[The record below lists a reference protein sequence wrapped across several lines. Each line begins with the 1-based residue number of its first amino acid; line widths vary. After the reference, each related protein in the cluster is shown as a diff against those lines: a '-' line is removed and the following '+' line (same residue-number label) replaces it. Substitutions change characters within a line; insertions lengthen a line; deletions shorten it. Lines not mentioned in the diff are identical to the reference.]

1 VRSPATAA
9 GSDTGP
15 DRLAASGHLTV
26 RQEEGGRRRKV
37 FSLTAKGRQ
46 ALDEW
51 LVRPV
56 EDVFEMRDEAVLQL
70 FFSDHMSTEALVRL
84 ARREIE
90 LYERRLELYADI
102 AALELPRHGE
112 GRRMA
117 PSRLGVKL
125 AQAFREFWE
134 EVAEDPPRRS
144 DPRGVHDDGVSPR
157 PKQCRSPCAA
167 RSPGAVC
174 SRKAEPTCWS
184 LRSPLSVGDAGRIG
198 DGSPRA
204 TDAGAPAESAR
215 KLARPELFTEVAA
228 ALLELGDDRFLL
240 LGLGEHQ

>member
-1 VRSPATAA
+1 VDEEIRLAPVSYVVLGLIRLRGPSTPYELEAA
-9 GSDTGP
+9 VQKSVEYFWSFPHSQLYREP

-117 PSRLGVKL
+117 PLRLGVKL

-144 DPRGVHDDGVSPR
+144 DPRGVHDDGVSP
-157 PKQCRSPCAA
+157 SPE
-167 RSPGAVC
+167 AV
-174 SRKAEPTCWS
+174 P
-184 LRSPLSVGDAGRIG
+184 
-198 DGSPRA
+198 
-204 TDAGAPAESAR
+204 
-215 KLARPELFTEVAA
+215 
-228 ALLELGDDRFLL
+228 
-240 LGLGEHQ
+240 